1 MDVGDER
8 EQRRWSQTALTTA
21 MVMATSE
28 AMAAVAV
35 DGTVLLA
42 NPAAELLVGPL
53 LLGRPIWRVPGL
65 APLEAA
71 LESLASG
78 GGSWVEPPVLSVE
91 LARDRRI
98 AVAVARLRSG
108 DPLGGFLLSLREDPS
123 AHSALQDAFTG
134 LLNRRALL
142 AQMERLAERGG
153 GLVASI
159 DIDGLKL
166 VNDQYGHQ
174 VGDEVITHVASV
186 LTSVVP
192 KPGVAARV
200 GGDEFVV
207 LLPGTTLAG
216 AEPVLERIRTAARQ
230 PLHLRPTWTE
240 QRPPT
245 GPMRVSVSAG
255 VAELTSGRFP
265 DHALMRAD
273 RALHVAK
280 ARGGDTHVLDGPEV
294 QDWAKDRNSLVSWLA
309 DLRGENS
316 RLHTENRTDPLTG
329 LPNLRSLS
337 EADKLLADAQYPVA
351 VLFLDLDE
359 FGDYNH
365 LYGDTAGDTCLKA
378 VASTLAGGLRGQD
391 QVFRKGGEEFVALLP
406 GVDTTTALAT
416 GERLRAAVHAL
427 AIEHTGNKPGVVTI
441 TIAVATTN
449 TTTGPAEA
457 RERAAAAVYGAK
469 LRRQRN
475 RVHQADT

>member
-1 MDVGDER
+1 MHTSDR
-8 EQRRWSQTALTTA
+8 EPGHWSQRSIGTA
-21 MVMATSE
+21 MVMASAE
-28 AMAAVAV
+28 GMVAV
-35 DGTVLLA
+35 GVDGAVLLT

-53 LLGRPIWRVPGL
+53 MLGRPIWRVPGL
-65 APLEAA
+65 APLEATF
-71 LESLASG
+71 ESLASG
-78 GGSWVEPPVLSVE
+78 GGSWVEPPVLGVE

-123 AHSALQDAFTG
+123 AHTALQDAFTG

-153 GLVASI
+153 GLVVSI

-174 VGDEVITHVASV
+174 VGDEVITHVAGV

-207 LLPGTTLAG
+207 LLPGATLAH
-216 AEPVLERIRTAARQ
+216 AEPILERIRTAARQ

-245 GPMRVSVSAG
+245 GPMQVSVSAG

-309 DLRGENS
+309 DLRGENH
-316 RLHTENRTDPLTG
+316 RLRTENRTDPLTG
-329 LPNLRSLS
+329 LPNPRALA
-337 EADKLLADAQYPVA
+337 EAELLLADAQYPVA
-351 VLFLDLDE
+351 VLFLDLDN

-365 LYGDTAGDTCLKA
+365 RYGDAAGDTCLKVIA
-378 VASTLAGGLRGQD
+378 ATLASGLRGED

-406 GVDTTTALAT
+406 GADTPTALAT
-416 GERLRAAVHAL
+416 GERLRAAVQAL
-427 AIEHTGNKPGVVTI
+427 AIEHTGNNPGVITVTV
-441 TIAVATTN
+441 AVAATDQSTS
-449 TTTGPAEA
+449 PEA
-457 RERAAAAVYGAK
+457 TRERAATAVYAAK

-475 RVHQADT
+475 RVHGADT